1 MPGSFSLGID
11 DVLRHD
17 DKLMNGNRERK
28 ILLNSWEGVYLNI
41 KEPEMAQMMADIK
54 SMGVELFVMDDGWF
68 GGKYKRSIDNSPL
81 AFEGKTFSGEYLMQ
95 NGQSL
100 TDITQ
105 TGAKPTNGQAA
116 CCCSKQPS
124 RISSGA
130 LSAHQE

>member
-11 DVLRHD
+11 DVLWHN

-54 SMGVELFVMDDGWF
+54 SMGGELFVMDDGWF

-95 NGQSL
+95 NGL
-100 TDITQ
+100 EIPYGHNADW
-105 TGAKPTNGQAA
+105 GKAN
-116 CCCSKQPS
+116 
-124 RISSGA
+124 
-130 LSAHQE
+130 E

>member
-11 DVLRHD
+11 DVLWHN

-54 SMGVELFVMDDGWF
+54 SMGGELFVMDDGWF

-95 NGQSL
+95 NGL
-100 TDITQ
+100 EIPYGHNADW
-105 TGAKPTNGQAA
+105 GKANEWA
-116 CCCSKQPS
+116 S
-124 RISSGA
+124 RMLLLETA
-130 LSAHQE
+130 E